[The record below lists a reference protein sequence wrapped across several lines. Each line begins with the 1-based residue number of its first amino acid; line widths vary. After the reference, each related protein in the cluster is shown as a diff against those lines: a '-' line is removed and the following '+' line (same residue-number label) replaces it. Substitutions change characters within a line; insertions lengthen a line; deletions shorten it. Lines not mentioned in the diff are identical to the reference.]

1 MVNGDIFLAPLAGVS
16 DVGFRILASE
26 MGASMTFTE
35 MVSIKGLYYDND
47 KTSII
52 TYIDKREGP
61 VGLQVFGS
69 DEKIMEEIILS
80 NFNLRDDIYQLDLN
94 LGCPAPKIVKNHEG
108 SYLMKNPKKVKTLVS
123 TMVKNSK
130 VPVSVKIR
138 LGFDENNKNFLEV
151 ADSIVEA
158 GAYMITLHARTR
170 EMFYSGNADWSCI
183 KKLKEHV
190 PIKVVGNGDV
200 NSVED
205 YIRMKE
211 ETGVD
216 AVAIGRAAL
225 GNPFIFKK
233 IKDFNTYGRYSEPTV
248 EDVISTIKK
257 HYLLESEFKP
267 ERVAIREMRKNI
279 LWYLKGLKESN
290 KLKNEINSMSDINEI
305 FNKLDEFK
313 EKYNN

>member
-1 MVNGDIFLAPLAGVS
+1 MIKGDIFLAPLAGVS
-16 DVGFRILASE
+16 DVGFRILATE

-35 MVSIKGLYYDND
+35 MVSIKGLHYEND
-47 KTSII
+47 KTSLI

-69 DEKIMEEIILS
+69 DENIMEEVILN
-80 NFNLRDDIYQLDLN
+80 NFNKRNDIYQLDLN
-94 LGCPAPKIVKNHEG
+94 LGCPAPKIVKNQEG
-108 SYLMKNPKKVKTLVS
+108 SYLMKEPKKVKSLVS

-138 LGFDENNKNFLEV
+138 LGFDENNKNFLEI

-170 EMFYSGNADWSCI
+170 EMFYSGNADWTCI
-183 KKLKEHV
+183 KKLKNHV

-200 NSVED
+200 ASVED

-233 IKDFNTYGRYSEPTV
+233 IKDFNEIGKYSEPTIK
-248 EDVISTIKK
+248 EIISTIKR
-257 HYLLESEFKP
+257 HYILESEFKP
-267 ERVAIREMRKNI
+267 SRIAVREMRKNI

-305 FNKLDEFK
+305 FYKLDEYQ
-313 EKYNN
+313 EKYY